1 MDAKRFTK
9 LSLALFLLLIIAL
22 ACNFSS
28 STQSNVEA
36 TAQAL
41 GESVLQTATAAA
53 SGEIS
58 SDESVATAQVEAT
71 EQSIANVATQTAEA
85 IIDEE
90 GAAATAQVVEP
101 IRTELPKYGVDPNQ
115 GELAWIH
122 PPEVLEL
129 EGYQQFDYANQFL
142 GTVAKDFVVS
152 ADITWNTDFGTS
164 GCGFVLRSDGDQEAP
179 NQYMSLAT
187 RGSSGHVIFAT
198 VVDGEIVTGRDI
210 YAYGLDP
217 NFDWRNDTTNRLTI
231 VGQGNEFFVYTNDT
245 LIGEIDP
252 SAPPP
257 QPSIPPPPE
266 EPADLSDAA
275 AVEKFQKEKPEY
287 DEVVKQIRADHS
299 ARVSSFEPEETI
311 FEKGFIAFVAASE
324 SGTTTCKFDNAWL
337 WLIN

>member
-85 IIDEE
+85 IVDEE

-101 IRTELPKYGVDPNQ
+101 IMAELPKYGVDPNQ

-198 VVDGEIVTGRDI
+198 VLDGEIVTGRDI

-257 QPSIPPPPE
+257 QPYIPPPPV
-266 EPADLSDAA
+266 EPADLSDAVA
-275 AVEKFQKEKPEY
+275 MEKFQKEKQEY

-324 SGTTTCKFDNAWL
+324 SGSTTCKFDNAWL

>member
-217 NFDWRNDTTNRLTI
+217 NFDWLNDTTNRLTI

-257 QPSIPPPPE
+257 QPYIPPPPE

-275 AVEKFQKEKPEY
+275 AVEKFQKEKQEY

>member
-1 MDAKRFTK
+1 MDANRSTK
-9 LSLALFLLLIIAL
+9 LSIVLLLFLIIAL
-22 ACNFSS
+22 ACNFTS
-28 STQSNVEA
+28 STQSDLEG

-85 IIDEE
+85 IVDEE

-101 IRTELPKYGVDPNQ
+101 IRAELPKYGVDPNQ

-198 VVDGEIVTGRDI
+198 MVEGELVTGRDI

-231 VGQGNEFFVYTNDT
+231 VGKGNEFFVYTNDT

-257 QPSIPPPPE
+257 QPYIPPPPV
-266 EPADLSDAA
+266 EPVDTGDAVA
-275 AVEKFQKEKPEY
+275 MEKFQKEKQEY

>member
-85 IIDEE
+85 IVDEE

-101 IRTELPKYGVDPNQ
+101 IRAELPKYGVDPNQ

-198 VVDGEIVTGRDI
+198 VLDGEIVTGRDI

-257 QPSIPPPPE
+257 QPYIPPPPV
-266 EPADLSDAA
+266 EPADLSDAVA
-275 AVEKFQKEKPEY
+275 MEKFQKEKQEY

>member
-101 IRTELPKYGVDPNQ
+101 IRAELPKYGVDPNQ

-257 QPSIPPPPE
+257 QPYIPPPPE
-266 EPADLSDAA
+266 EPADVSDAA
-275 AVEKFQKEKPEY
+275 AVEKFQKEKQEY

>member
-9 LSLALFLLLIIAL
+9 LSLALFLLLVIAL

-71 EQSIANVATQTAEA
+71 KQSIANVATQTAEA
-85 IIDEE
+85 IVDEE

-101 IRTELPKYGVDPNQ
+101 IRAELPKYGVDPNQ

-198 VVDGEIVTGRDI
+198 VLDGDIVTGRDI

-257 QPSIPPPPE
+257 QPYIPPPPV
-266 EPADLSDAA
+266 EPADLSDAVA
-275 AVEKFQKEKPEY
+275 MEKFQKEKQEY

-324 SGTTTCKFDNAWL
+324 SGSTTCKFDNAWL

>member
-257 QPSIPPPPE
+257 QPYIPPPPE

-275 AVEKFQKEKPEY
+275 AVEKFQKEKQEY

>member
-1 MDAKRFTK
+1 MDVKRRTK
-9 LSLALFLLLIIAL
+9 FSILLFLPLILAL
-22 ACNFSS
+22 ACNFTN
-28 STQSNVEA
+28 STQSSFES

-53 SGEIS
+53 SGQVS
-58 SDESVATAQVEAT
+58 SDDSVATAQVEAT
-71 EQSIANVATQTAEA
+71 EQSLANVATQEA
-85 IIDEE
+85 QSELNDQD
-90 GAAATAQVVEP
+90 AAATAQVVDP
-101 IRTELPKYGVDPNQ
+101 IKAELPKYGVDPEQ
-115 GELAWIH
+115 GELAWVH
-122 PPEVLEL
+122 PPEVLEV

-142 GTVAKDFVVS
+142 GTVAEDFVVS
-152 ADITWNTDFGTS
+152 ADITWNTDFGTA

-198 VVDGEIVTGRDI
+198 VVEGEIVTGRDI

-217 NFDWRNDTTNRLTI
+217 KFDWRNDTTNRVTI
-231 VGQGNEFFVYTNDT
+231 VGQGNKFFIYTNDT

-257 QPSIPPPPE
+257 QPYIPPPPI
-266 EPADLSDAA
+266 EPTDKTDTKAMAD
-275 AVEKFQKEKPEY
+275 FQKEMQEY
-287 DEVVKQIRADHS
+287 NEVVNKIRADHS
-299 ARVSSFEPEETI
+299 RRVSSFEPEETI

-324 SGTTTCKFDNAWL
+324 SGKTNCKFDNAWL

>member
-101 IRTELPKYGVDPNQ
+101 IRSELPKYGVDPNQ

-257 QPSIPPPPE
+257 QPYIPPPPE

-275 AVEKFQKEKPEY
+275 AVEKFQKEKQEY

>member
-9 LSLALFLLLIIAL
+9 LSLALFLLLVIAL

-71 EQSIANVATQTAEA
+71 KQSIANVATQTAEA
-85 IIDEE
+85 IVDEE

-101 IRTELPKYGVDPNQ
+101 IRAELPKYGVDPNQ

-198 VVDGEIVTGRDI
+198 VLDGEIVTGRDI

-257 QPSIPPPPE
+257 QPYIPPPPV
-266 EPADLSDAA
+266 EPADLSDAVA
-275 AVEKFQKEKPEY
+275 MEKFQKEKQEY

>member
-9 LSLALFLLLIIAL
+9 LSLALFLLLVIAL

-85 IIDEE
+85 IVDEE

-101 IRTELPKYGVDPNQ
+101 IRAELPKYGVDPNQ

-198 VVDGEIVTGRDI
+198 VLDGDIVTGRDI

-257 QPSIPPPPE
+257 QPYIPPPPV
-266 EPADLSDAA
+266 EPADLSDAVA
-275 AVEKFQKEKPEY
+275 MEKFQKEKQEY

>member
-85 IIDEE
+85 IVDEE

-101 IRTELPKYGVDPNQ
+101 IMAELPKYGVDPNQ

-122 PPEVLEL
+122 PPEILEL
-129 EGYQQFDYANQFL
+129 EGYQQFDYANQLL

-198 VVDGEIVTGRDI
+198 VLDGEIVTGRDI

-257 QPSIPPPPE
+257 QPYIPPPPV
-266 EPADLSDAA
+266 EPADLSDAVA
-275 AVEKFQKEKPEY
+275 MEKFQKEKQEY

>member
-71 EQSIANVATQTAEA
+71 KQSIANVATQTAEA
-85 IIDEE
+85 IVDEE

-101 IRTELPKYGVDPNQ
+101 IRAELPKYGVDPNQ

-198 VVDGEIVTGRDI
+198 VLDGDIVTGRDI

-257 QPSIPPPPE
+257 QPYIPPPPV
-266 EPADLSDAA
+266 EPADLSDAVA
-275 AVEKFQKEKPEY
+275 MEKFQKEKQEY

>member
-85 IIDEE
+85 IVDEE

-101 IRTELPKYGVDPNQ
+101 IMAELPKYGVDPNQ

-198 VVDGEIVTGRDI
+198 VLDGEIVTGRDI

-257 QPSIPPPPE
+257 QPYIPPPPV
-266 EPADLSDAA
+266 EPADLSDAVA
-275 AVEKFQKEKPEY
+275 MEKFQKEKQEY

>member
-9 LSLALFLLLIIAL
+9 LSLALFLLLIIAM

-28 STQSNVEA
+28 STQSDLEA

-71 EQSIANVATQTAEA
+71 EQNIANVATQTAEA
-85 IIDEE
+85 IVDEE

-101 IRTELPKYGVDPNQ
+101 IRAELPKYGVDPNQ

-122 PPEVLEL
+122 PPEVFEL

-198 VVDGEIVTGRDI
+198 MVEGELVTGRDI

-257 QPSIPPPPE
+257 QPYIPPPPV
-266 EPADLSDAA
+266 EPADLSDTA
-275 AVEKFQKEKPEY
+275 AVEKFQKEKQEY

>member
-257 QPSIPPPPE
+257 QPYIPPPPE

-275 AVEKFQKEKPEY
+275 AVEKFQKERQEY

>member
-71 EQSIANVATQTAEA
+71 KQSIANVATQTAEA
-85 IIDEE
+85 IVDEE

-101 IRTELPKYGVDPNQ
+101 IRAELPKYGVDPNQ

-198 VVDGEIVTGRDI
+198 VLDGEIVTGRDI

-257 QPSIPPPPE
+257 QPYIPPPPV
-266 EPADLSDAA
+266 EPADLSDAVA
-275 AVEKFQKEKPEY
+275 MEKFQKEKQEY

>member
-28 STQSNVEA
+28 STQSNLEA

-257 QPSIPPPPE
+257 QPYIPPPPE

-275 AVEKFQKEKPEY
+275 AVEKFQKEKQEY

>member
-9 LSLALFLLLIIAL
+9 LSLALFLLLVIAL

-85 IIDEE
+85 IVDEE

-101 IRTELPKYGVDPNQ
+101 IMAELPKYGVDPNQ

-198 VVDGEIVTGRDI
+198 VLDGDIVTGRDI

-257 QPSIPPPPE
+257 QPYIPPPPV
-266 EPADLSDAA
+266 EPADLSDAVA
-275 AVEKFQKEKPEY
+275 MEKFQKEKQEY

-299 ARVSSFEPEETI
+299 ARVSSFEPEETM